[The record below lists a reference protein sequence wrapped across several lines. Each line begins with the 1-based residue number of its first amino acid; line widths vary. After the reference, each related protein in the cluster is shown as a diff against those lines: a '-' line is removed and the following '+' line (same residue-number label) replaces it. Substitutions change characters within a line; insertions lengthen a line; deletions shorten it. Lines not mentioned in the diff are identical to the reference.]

1 MVAGFKNQIRMRV
14 LEGKELED
22 ALKQM
27 QEWEAKKAKTIEDAF
42 QRGIATGEDI
52 TNLLWTYTDSNLRWE
67 LFADLAEK
75 GKLSDEAFNK
85 GLAIAWTEGRGTGD
99 FRAIQYFMRC
109 KKELVMNEEELAY
122 YNSLPDKVTLYRGC
136 SIEEYEDEDSCFG
149 ISWTTSRDVAEFFA
163 FRNEQ
168 EDTAV
173 YSIEVDKE
181 DIKAVFLSRNEFE
194 AICFGGDEATL
205 VTDEPTELY
214 TNYMERKKQEL
225 DEFMNR

>member
-1 MVAGFKNQIRMRV
+1 MRI
-14 LEGKELED
+14 LEGKELDD

-27 QEWEAKKAKTIEDAF
+27 QEWEAKKAKAIEDAF

-52 TNLLWTYTDSNLRWE
+52 TT

-136 SIEEYEDEDSCFG
+136 SIEEYEDEDGDSCFG

-225 DEFMNR
+225 DEFMNK

>member
-1 MVAGFKNQIRMRV
+1 MRV

-22 ALKQM
+22 YLKQM
-27 QEWEAKKAKTIEDAF
+27 QEWEAKKAKAIEDAF
-42 QRGIATGEDI
+42 QREIVTGEDI

-99 FRAIQYFMRC
+99 FRAMAYFDRC
-109 KKELVMNEEELAY
+109 QKELIMDEEELAY
-122 YNSLPDKVTLYRGC
+122 YNNLPDKVTLYRGC
-136 SIEEYEDEDSCFG
+136 SIEEYEGEDSCFG

-181 DIKAVFLSRNEFE
+181 DIKTVFLSRNEFE
-194 AICFGGDEATL
+194 AICFGGDEVTL

-225 DEFMNR
+225 DEFMNK

>member
-22 ALKQM
+22 YLKQM
-27 QEWEAKKAKTIEDAF
+27 QEWEAKKAKAIEDAF
-42 QRGIATGEDI
+42 QREIVTGDDI
-52 TNLLWTYTDSNLRWE
+52 VNILRTYTSDRDRWE
-67 LFADLAEK
+67 LFANLAEND
-75 GKLSDEAFNK
+75 KLSDEAFNK
-85 GLAIAWTEGRGTGD
+85 GLVIAWTVGRGTGD

-122 YNSLPDKVTLYRGC
+122 YNRLPDKVTLYRGC
-136 SIEEYEDEDSCFG
+136 SMDEYEDEDGDSCFG
-149 ISWTTSRDVAEFFA
+149 ISWTTSREIAEFFA

-194 AICFGGDEATL
+194 AICFGGDEVTL

-214 TNYMERKKQEL
+214 TNYMERRKQEL
-225 DEFMNR
+225 F

>member
-1 MVAGFKNQIRMRV
+1 MK
-14 LEGKELED
+14 
-22 ALKQM
+22 
-27 QEWEAKKAKTIEDAF
+27 
-42 QRGIATGEDI
+42 
-52 TNLLWTYTDSNLRWE
+52 
-67 LFADLAEK
+67 
-75 GKLSDEAFNK
+75 FNK

-136 SIEEYEDEDSCFG
+136 SIEEYEDEDGDSCFG

-225 DEFMNR
+225 DEFMNK

>member
-1 MVAGFKNQIRMRV
+1 MRI
-14 LEGKELED
+14 LEGKELDD

-27 QEWEAKKAKTIEDAF
+27 QEWEAKKAKAIEDAF

-52 TNLLWTYTDSNLRWE
+52 TTLLWTYTDSNLRWE

-136 SIEEYEDEDSCFG
+136 SIEEYEDEDGDSCFG

-181 DIKAVFLSRNEFE
+181 DIKAVFLSRNELE

-225 DEFMNR
+225 DEFMNK

>member
-1 MVAGFKNQIRMRV
+1 MRK

-27 QEWEAKKAKTIEDAF
+27 QEWEAKKAKAIKDAF
-42 QRGIATGEDI
+42 QREIVTGEDI
-52 TNLLWTYTDSNLRWE
+52 TDLLWTYASDRDRWE
-67 LFADLAEK
+67 LFADLAEN

-85 GLAIAWTEGRGTGD
+85 GLVIAWTEGRGTGD
-99 FRAIQYFMRC
+99 FRAIEYFMRC
-109 KKELVMNEEELAY
+109 KKELVMNEEELGY

-136 SIEEYEDEDSCFG
+136 SVDEYEDGDSCFG
-149 ISWTTSRDVAEFFA
+149 ISWTTSREIAEFFA
-163 FRNEQ
+163 FRYEQ

-173 YSIEVDKE
+173 YSIEVDRE

-194 AICFGGDEATL
+194 AICFGGDEVTL

-214 TNYMERKKQEL
+214 TNYMERRQKEL
-225 DEFMNR
+225 NEFL

>member
-1 MVAGFKNQIRMRV
+1 MRI

-27 QEWEAKKAKTIEDAF
+27 QEWEAKKAKAIEDAF

-52 TNLLWTYTDSNLRWE
+52 TNLLWTYTDTNLRWE

-109 KKELVMNEEELAY
+109 KKELVMNEEELVY

-136 SIEEYEDEDSCFG
+136 SIEEYEDEDGDSCFG

-181 DIKAVFLSRNEFE
+181 DIK
-194 AICFGGDEATL
+194 
-205 VTDEPTELY
+205 
-214 TNYMERKKQEL
+214 
-225 DEFMNR
+225 